1 MNKAELV
8 DKIASD
14 AGLSKASAKLALES
28 FIQNVQKS
36 LKKGHSVVL
45 TGFGSFVV
53 VQRKARV
60 GINPATRKK
69 MNIPAKR
76 VPRFKPGK
84 DLKEAV

>member
-1 MNKAELV
+1 
-8 DKIASD
+8 
-14 AGLSKASAKLALES
+14 
-28 FIQNVQKS
+28 

-60 GINPATRKK
+60 GINPATGKK
-69 MNIPAKR
+69 MNIPAKK